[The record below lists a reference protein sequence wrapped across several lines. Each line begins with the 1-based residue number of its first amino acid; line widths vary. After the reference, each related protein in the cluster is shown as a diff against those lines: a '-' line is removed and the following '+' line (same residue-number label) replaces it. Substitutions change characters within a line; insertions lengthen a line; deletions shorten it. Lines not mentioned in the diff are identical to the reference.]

1 MRQIDGFAGSFH
13 MRFLFDRHR
22 SLFADQNGCCAGVGF
37 ELHLLEGSVHP
48 VADPGDHIVF
58 CHIFMKLLR
67 ADGLLA
73 LKEQFSFYFNR
84 AYSHFGH
91 FTVPSWTADRDTI
104 QPFPDF
110 IL

>member
-1 MRQIDGFAGSFH
+1 M
-13 MRFLFDRHR
+13 
-22 SLFADQNGCCAGVGF
+22 
-37 ELHLLEGSVHP
+37 HLLEGSVHP

-91 FTVPSWTADRDTI
+91 FTVPSWTADRDTV

>member
-22 SLFADQNGCCAGVGF
+22 SLFADQNGGGAGVGF

-48 VADPGDHIVF
+48 VADLGDHVVF

-67 ADGLLA
+67 ADRFLA

-84 AYSHFGH
+84 ADSHFGH
-91 FTVPSWTADRDTI
+91 FTVPSWAADRNAV
-104 QPFPDF
+104 QSFPDF